1 MKTGILSYEGLKEV
15 LPYRYPMLLLDRVHV
30 ESETHAV
37 GLKVLSFNDQVFQGH
52 FPGHPIMPGVLQV
65 ETMQQV
71 AAVLLQDKFDP
82 ARTKDIYIKRIKKVK
97 FRKPA
102 LPGDRMLV
110 DVKIDSIN
118 DDEAEITASNK
129 TNSGVTCQV
138 SMTISVRERVY
149 DLTIPTEFNSADK
162 SEDSVMDVA
171 GIMNVIP
178 HRYPFLL
185 VDYIS
190 SLEGND
196 VVAVKNITGTEP
208 FMHSYSPD
216 YSVLPGAIQMEI
228 IAQAG
233 CAHTLLR
240 PENKDK
246 LAYFMSISD
255 VECYA
260 PVRPGDQLQIEV
272 TLPSSGS
279 RFGKGTGKLS
289 VDGKLVSQGCIAF
302 ALVDE

>member
-1 MKTGILSYEGLKEV
+1 MKTGTLSYEGIQEI
-15 LPYRYPMLLLDRVHV
+15 LPYRATILLLDRVQV

-37 GLKVLSFNDQVFQGH
+37 GLKLLSFNDIVFQGH

-65 ETMQQV
+65 EAMHQV
-71 AAVLLQDKFDP
+71 AALLLKDKFDP
-82 ARTKDIYIKRIKKVK
+82 TGTKDIYIKRIKKVK

-102 LPGDRMLV
+102 LPGDRLLI
-110 DVKIDSIN
+110 DVNIDSIN
-118 DDEAEITASNK
+118 GDEAEITASNK
-129 TNSGVTCQV
+129 TKSGVTCQV
-138 SMTISVRERVY
+138 NMTISVRDRVF
-149 DLTIPTEFNSADK
+149 DMPVTTEFNDIDK
-162 SEDSVMDVA
+162 DDEIAMDAV

-178 HRYPFLL
+178 HRYPFML

-190 SLEGND
+190 SIVND
-196 VVAVKNITGTEP
+196 DIIAVKNITGTEP
-208 FMHSYSPD
+208 FMHCYSPE

-240 PENKDK
+240 PENKGK
-246 LAYFMSISD
+246 IAYFMSISD

-260 PVRPGDQLQIEV
+260 PIRPGDQLSIEMS
-272 TLPSSGS
+272 LPSSGS
-279 RFGKGTGKLS
+279 RFGRGVGQMS
-289 VDGKLVSQGCIAF
+289 VDGKVVSKGTIAF